1 MFKSYFKTGWR
12 NLIKSKGYTAIN
24 IVGLAAGMAVAL
36 LIGLWVHNEYS
47 FDKFLPGYQQLFRV
61 KRNFNSNG
69 QTLTLESASLKLAD
83 ALRREIPEIE
93 SVAESDWMVAH
104 GLLVGDKKLY
114 SKGAQ
119 IAGDFLKMFRYPL
132 LQGNPDKVLRDPY
145 SIVLTE
151 STARALFGNEDPLGK
166 TVRFDNRND
175 LKVTG
180 ILQDVPANSS
190 LQFNYLVP
198 FSYYEQ
204 AEDWVKEA
212 RGENYSWNEFQI
224 FVQLKPGTSYAQV
237 APKIKDIEKTEK
249 DNLLATN
256 SDVIL
261 QPLQNWHL
269 YSAYENGKETG
280 GFVQYVRMFSIIGAL
295 VMFIACINF
304 INLATARSEKR
315 AKEVAV
321 RKAIGSQR
329 KNLIIQFLTE
339 SFLCTL
345 IGFLFSVLLVQLAL
359 PAFNNI
365 TGSEISIPY
374 FNILFWLLAI
384 LFIITITLI
393 AGGRPAFYLSSFK
406 PVKILRG
413 ERRVGKIASL
423 PRKILV
429 VIQFSCS
436 VALIV
441 STLVIYRQIQ
451 YAKDRPVGYNINRLM
466 STDMNTELNDQYVS
480 IKNELLQSGFVES
493 VSAASSPAADL
504 YWHSNINHWPGQYPG
519 ETVQMGTAQVAE
531 DYFKTLEIPFKSG
544 RDFLMDADTTNV
556 IFNAT
561 AIKRLRL
568 GEPLNQMISWQGR
581 TLRIIGVV
589 KDALMLSPFAPAE
602 PMMYLYHPHYENFLI
617 YRLSPNKKTQDA
629 IAKLTTIF
637 NKHNPAFPYMYE
649 FSDQHYAAKFNIEVL
664 VGKLAGI
671 FAGLAIIISCVGLFG
686 LTAFIAEQR
695 SREIGIRK
703 ILGASVSQL
712 WLLLSKEFIVL
723 VLVSCIIASPVAY
736 YFLHTW
742 LQKYDYRIGIGP
754 LVFITAALMALII
767 TIGTISYQAI
777 RAAIA
782 NPTKVLRTE

>member
-1 MFKSYFKTGWR
+1 VFKSYFKTGWR
-12 NLIKSKGYTAIN
+12 NLIKNKGYTAIN
-24 IVGLAAGMAVAL
+24 ILGLAAGMAVAL
-36 LIGLWVHNEYS
+36 LIGLWVYNEYS
-47 FDKFLPGYQQLFRV
+47 YDKFLPGYQQLFRV
-61 KRNFNSNG
+61 KRNFNSND
-69 QTLTLESASLKLAD
+69 QTLTLETVSLKLAD

-93 SVAESDWMVAH
+93 RVAESDWMVAH
-104 GLLVGDKKLY
+104 GLMVGDKKLY

-119 IAGDFLKMFRYPL
+119 IAGDFLNMFQYPL
-132 LQGNPDKVLRDPY
+132 LQGNRNNVLKDPY

-151 STARALFGNEDPLGK
+151 STAHALFGNEDPLGK
-166 TVRFDNRND
+166 TVRFDNKND

-180 ILQDVPANSS
+180 LLQDVPANSS

-204 AEDWVKEA
+204 AEDWVKQA

-224 FVQLKPGTSYAQV
+224 FVQLKPGISYAQV

-249 DNLLATN
+249 DNLLAIN

-269 YSAYENGKETG
+269 YSTYENGKETG

-345 IGFLFSVLLVQLAL
+345 IGFLFAILLVQLVL

-413 ERRVGKIASL
+413 ERKVGKIASL

-466 STDMNTELNDQYVS
+466 STDMNSDLNHQYVA
-480 IKNELLQSGFVES
+480 IKNELLQSGIVES

-504 YWHSNINHWPGQYPG
+504 YWHSNIDRWPGQYAG
-519 ETVQMGTAQVAE
+519 ETVQMGTAQIAE
-531 DYFKTLEIPFKSG
+531 DYFKTLEIQFKSG
-544 RDFLMDADTTNV
+544 RDFLIDADSTNV
-556 IFNAT
+556 ILNET
-561 AIKRLRL
+561 AVKRLRFS
-568 GEPLNQMISWQGR
+568 EPLNQIISWQGR
-581 TLRIIGVV
+581 TLQVIGVV
-589 KDALMLSPFAPAE
+589 KDAVMLSPFAPTE

-617 YRLSPNKKTQDA
+617 YRLSPNVKTHEA
-629 IAKLTTIF
+629 IEKLTTIF
-637 NKHNPAFPYMYE
+637 NKYNPAFPYMYE
-649 FSDQHYAAKFNIEVL
+649 FSDQHYAAKFSIEVL

-695 SREIGIRK
+695 SKEIGIRK

-723 VLVSCIIASPVAY
+723 VLVSCVIASPVAY
-736 YFLHTW
+736 YFLQNW
-742 LQKYDYRIGIGP
+742 LQKYDYRIGISP
-754 LVFITAALMALII
+754 LIFLMAALMALII